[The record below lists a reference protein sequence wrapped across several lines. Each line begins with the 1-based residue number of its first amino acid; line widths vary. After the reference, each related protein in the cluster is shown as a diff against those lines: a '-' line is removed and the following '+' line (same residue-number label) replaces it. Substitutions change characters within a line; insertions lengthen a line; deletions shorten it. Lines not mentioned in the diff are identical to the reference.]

1 VCRNCRNMQWEQRF
15 ERERAR
21 YDDGV
26 RRLAPGQLLRLG
38 NAAYG
43 AGLCL
48 LMLGRGVEA
57 AEWFERAAQ
66 RWRESWE
73 HAAPDS
79 WGRPLGA
86 IKALVLARRR
96 EQAVEAARWAL
107 ELDWVNASS
116 PIARYAAA
124 LALLVCERDS
134 EAAPVSAALR
144 AEDFP
149 AETADALTAIAARH
163 PTAYAVAVEA
173 VLVSFET
180 RDDFLDDVP
189 VADTVLAL
197 QGLARTR
204 GMTAVLRES
213 ALLPGTM

>member
-1 VCRNCRNMQWEQRF
+1 MEWEERF
-15 ERERAR
+15 ERERGR

-48 LMLGRGVEA
+48 LMLGRGAEA

-73 HAAPDS
+73 HAASDS
-79 WGRPLGA
+79 WGRAVGA
-86 IKALVLARRR
+86 IKALLLARRC
-96 EQAVEAARWAL
+96 EPAVGAARWAL
-107 ELDWVNASS
+107 GLDWVSAPS

-124 LALLVCERDS
+124 LALLVCDRDL
-134 EAAPVSAALR
+134 EAAHISTALR
-144 AEDFP
+144 EADFP
-149 AETADALTAIAARH
+149 VATADALAAIATRQ
-163 PTAYAVAVEA
+163 PTAYAAAVEA

-180 RDDFLDDVP
+180 RDDFLDDIP

-197 QGLARTR
+197 QELARAR
-204 GMTAVLRES
+204 GMTAALRES
-213 ALLPGTM
+213 ALLPGSK